1 MYMPYTMT
9 CGGHPMNQ
17 HLIIFISPN
26 LVFGVGKKERS
37 YTRTECEPSA
47 ELQRKVTVL
56 KIIDKMPEIV
66 LAGNIDSEHFALSMK
81 VMVFQICLLLVS
93 QCNGRTVKKCGE
105 NERYDDCGNTK
116 DCETKCGEEEKH
128 DILLRRIKITN
139 YFQWF
144 TFRRDL
150 HELLTSLHNLAL
162 SHCIAHIPWQQ

>member
-1 MYMPYTMT
+1 MT

-116 DCETKCGEEEKH
+116 DCETKCGEEEKENKNYQ
-128 DILLRRIKITN
+128 LLPVVYFSKRLTRTSHVLAQPRLITL
-139 YFQWF
+139 Y
-144 TFRRDL
+144 
-150 HELLTSLHNLAL
+150 S
-162 SHCIAHIPWQQ
+162 SHSMATVKCYEISQRKAQ